1 MVGFEP
7 TVAELQSAVLTSW
20 LHMHKKY
27 RLPII
32 KVSGTL
38 RTCLSIFR
46 AVLSLQS
53 GINNTIS
60 SFMLIYRWVHETKAQ
75 LAFIEMCWFTTFT
88 IEAIPTIHCS
98 HVFFLSGTMSFRFS
112 LNYIVII
119 ARKVE
124 IVNYTCGIKSSA
136 NSPNSFLPS
145 THNKFHQTLDVVC
158 RLMY

>member
-20 LHMHKKY
+20 LHMHNAEPGIRTLIAFRDVGFHVRCCTSWANSAKKY

-53 GINNTIS
+53 GSSNTIS

-88 IEAIPTIHCS
+88 IEAITTIHCS
-98 HVFFLSGTMSFRFS
+98 HFFYPFWNLCRSAFLLIT
-112 LNYIVII
+112 
-119 ARKVE
+119 
-124 IVNYTCGIKSSA
+124 SS
-136 NSPNSFLPS
+136 S
-145 THNKFHQTLDVVC
+145 
-158 RLMY
+158 